1 MDWHQLQ
8 EVIRNTN
15 AGYTNAQNAANSWQG
30 VNAQAQHDAHKV
42 MMEMVRQRD
51 AAVAAYNARG
61 PAPAPSGGG
70 GAPPP
75 PPPPKPINP
84 WITSSNY
91 VAPKGVL
98 QADPDI
104 VITAGEEP
112 ISPELLLELQY
123 EDISGMEL
131 INISRSDI
139 IDGQNVIYSPIK
151 NLSSLRRKYNP
162 NNVIAMPAVSTS
174 LFSKYPID
182 LILRVGENPETGL
195 PYEPYFDDNGNL
207 VIELQDVREDEIV
220 EVEIDTSG
228 TINLVDFT

>member
-1 MDWHQLQ
+1 MVSFPEWLSIVN
-8 EVIRNTN
+8 ETN
-15 AGYTNAQNAANSWQG
+15 DAYKNAKN
-30 VNAQAQHDAHKV
+30 DA
-42 MMEMVRQRD
+42 ERS
-51 AAVAAYNARG
+51 AAVQRRDVAAAAHQREIERVRNLPQSG
-61 PAPAPSGGG
+61 PSHSPG
-70 GAPPP
+70 PP
-75 PPPPKPINP
+75 PPPPKPVNP

-91 VAPKGVL
+91 VAPQGVK

-123 EDISGMEL
+123 EDVAGAEL

-162 NNVIAMPAVSTS
+162 NNIIAMPSVSSS
-174 LFSKYPID
+174 LFSKYAID
-182 LILRVGENPETGL
+182 LILRVGENPSTGL
-195 PYEPYFDDNGNL
+195 PYEPYFNDNGDL
-207 VIELQDVREDEIV
+207 VIELEDVREDEIV